1 MMKNYETDDSFLG
14 RWIAGELS
22 EEERIAFEKTDVYKQ
37 FDIINKEAQLLD
49 GPEIDVESA
58 LQTVKDKIATQPKKG
73 KLIRLWR
80 NISVAA
86 IVILSTGIFL
96 TSSKTYT
103 TGIGESQTITLADGS
118 TVNLNANSSLS
129 HKRFFWSSNK
139 SVELKGEAY
148 FTITKGDDF
157 KVETSKGIVAVLGT
171 EFNIKDRS
179 SFELKCYEGK
189 VQFTQNNKAKNSFIL
204 TKGMQV
210 SITKN
215 EAKEATF
222 TEETPTW
229 KKGVSTFTQQPL
241 SEVLEELSLYFNITF
256 DASSVDTKRLFSGSF
271 YHTDINTAL
280 KATLVPMGIKYTQ
293 TGKIIVLSE

>member
-1 MMKNYETDDSFLG
+1 MMKKYETDDSFLG

-58 LQTVKDKIATQPKKG
+58 LKTVKEKLATKPKKN
-73 KLIRLWR
+73 KVIKLWR
-80 NISVAA
+80 SISVAA
-86 IVILSTGIFL
+86 IVIFSTGIFL

-157 KVETSKGIVAVLGT
+157 NVATSKGVVAVLGT

-179 SFELKCYEGK
+179 DFELKCYEGK
-189 VQFTQNNKAKNSFIL
+189 VQFTQNNKAKDTFIL

-210 SITKN
+210 AITQN
-215 EAKEATF
+215 ATKEATF
-222 TEETPTW
+222 TEEIPTW
-229 KKGVSTFTQQPL
+229 KKGVSTFAQQPL
-241 SEVLEELSLYFNITF
+241 AEVLEELSIYFNITF

-271 YHTDINTAL
+271 YHTDMNTAL
-280 KATLVPMGIKYTQ
+280 KATLLPMGIKYTQ
-293 TGKIIVLSE
+293 TGKTIVLSE

>member
-58 LQTVKDKIATQPKKG
+58 LKTVKDKLAAQPKKG

-86 IVILSTGIFL
+86 IVIFSTGIFL

-103 TGIGESQTITLADGS
+103 TGIGESRTITLADGS

-139 SVELKGEAY
+139 NVELKGEAY

-157 KVETSKGIVAVLGT
+157 SVATSKGIVAVLGT

-179 SFELKCYEGK
+179 DFELKCYEGK
-189 VQFTQNNKAKNSFIL
+189 VQFTQNNKTKNTFIL
-204 TKGMQV
+204 TKGMKV
-210 SITKN
+210 SIAQNTTR
-215 EAKEATF
+215 EATF
-222 TEETPTW
+222 KEKTPTW
-229 KKGVSTFTQQPL
+229 KKGISTFTQQPL

-256 DASSVDTKRLFSGSF
+256 DASNIDTKRLFSGSF
-271 YHTDINTAL
+271 YHSDMNTAL

-293 TGKIIVLSE
+293 TGKTIVLSE